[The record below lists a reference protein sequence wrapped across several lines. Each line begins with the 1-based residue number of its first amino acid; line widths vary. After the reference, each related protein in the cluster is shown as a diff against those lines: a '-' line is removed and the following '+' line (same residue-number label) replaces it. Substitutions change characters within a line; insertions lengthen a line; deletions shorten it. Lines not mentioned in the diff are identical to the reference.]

1 MRFKIVMAG
10 RDCFQFVPRSL
21 ESVAAQIDQGFDV
34 CVIDDAST
42 DLQQPD
48 FMDQFCRDHGWHFI
62 RNKVHQGALYNH
74 VAAVNTMSPET
85 EDVIV
90 SVDADDR
97 LSRPDALSIVRSYYE
112 RYKPMLTYGSYASD
126 PDDWRV
132 MPAKHLPDEVIGCNS
147 YRAFSARDDDDDPI
161 WFNHLRRATGVRGAT
176 AAHSADQAAQL
187 AGAMERVVGQVGVDY
202 PDQRLVPHSDIDDLG
217 NSLGYVA
224 GRSAEH
230 DPPTRHR
237 MSTAQHREA
246 PSARFVSRQ
255 VRDHTEVVKA
265 GALQHVQCN
274 AVRVTTFGC
283 HKARDT
289 LRTAN
294 SPVLLYNDDVRVQ
307 GSDGLRNRVGNACV
321 VATAV
326 NVEVSDAQLYMHR
339 AQSPSPPI
347 SACWRLRSPCR
358 G

>member
-74 VAAVNTMSPET
+74 VAAVNTMLPET

-97 LSRPDALSIVRSYYE
+97 LSRPDALTIVRSYYE

-132 MPAKHLPDEVIGCNS
+132 MPARHLPDEVVRCNS
-147 YRAFSARDDDDDPI
+147 YRAYSARDDDDDPI
-161 WFNHLRRATGVRGAT
+161 WFNHLRTLKYDLFARLDPA
-176 AAHSADQAAQL
+176 
-187 AGAMERVVGQVGVDY
+187 VDFM
-202 PDQRLVPHSDIDDLG
+202 HSDGSWFKTCYDLAITIPALEIASG
-217 NSLGYVA
+217 HHLMLPDILYLYTRNNPLSDCYINKAVIERDKAQIFAIQPKESLFDIVV
-224 GRSAEH
+224 
-230 DPPTRHR
+230 PPRLTA
-237 MSTAQHREA
+237 ST
-246 PSARFVSRQ
+246 
-255 VRDHTEVVKA
+255 
-265 GALQHVQCN
+265 
-274 AVRVTTFGC
+274 
-283 HKARDT
+283 
-289 LRTAN
+289 
-294 SPVLLYNDDVRVQ
+294 
-307 GSDGLRNRVGNACV
+307 
-321 VATAV
+321 
-326 NVEVSDAQLYMHR
+326 
-339 AQSPSPPI
+339 
-347 SACWRLRSPCR
+347 
-358 G
+358 